1 MEFWLSHISADW
13 HSVTKDIK
21 KEKRKQKLWSIEYWL
36 RLNNVLVSNRRNW
49 RGWRSSFNLIVVCRS
64 DIQAL
69 VLWIWTSCYWKGGE
83 NSPATDIQLSFILEK
98 ELDYSPICWD
108 WYVVTR
114 LTIQQV
120 SCLITKSFWMLAV
133 TCYVFFGFFCHFCLV
148 FMKMFYCIPVLMQL
162 KIYRT
167 VFT

>member
-1 MEFWLSHISADW
+1 MCLFPTGGIGEVEDQVLIWSSSVALTFRLWYCEFEHP
-13 HSVTKDIK
+13 
-21 KEKRKQKLWSIEYWL
+21 
-36 RLNNVLVSNRRNW
+36 
-49 RGWRSSFNLIVVCRS
+49 
-64 DIQAL
+64 
-69 VLWIWTSCYWKGGE
+69 CYWKGGE